1 MKCLHAFIFALFV
14 QVFQSFMDRI
24 KFLVAF
30 FIFILLGS
38 AAFTQDTLPKFSITN
53 AGKNRIIVGWVNN
66 YVLVKQISI
75 QRSFDSLGIYKTIL
89 SVTDPNAK
97 QNGFADTK
105 APNDHMFYRL
115 FVVLDKGE
123 FIFTKPKKPILDT
136 TTTVSIEEPVKKVD
150 SIKAEPP
157 KPPGFVP
164 SVYVFTN
171 KEGYVFI
178 NLPDASQKKYHI
190 KFFEEDGSLLFELK
204 NITEKGLTLDQANFF
219 HGGWFNFELYNDEKL
234 LEKNKFYLSK
244 MF

>member
-1 MKCLHAFIFALFV
+1 MN
-14 QVFQSFMDRI
+14 RI
-24 KFLVAF
+24 KFFAPF
-30 FIFILLGS
+30 FIWMMLCPG
-38 AAFTQDTLPKFSITN
+38 AFAQDTLPKFSVTN
-53 AGKNRIIVGWVNN
+53 VGKNRMIVGWVNN
-66 YVLVKQISI
+66 YELVKQISI

-89 SVTDPNAK
+89 SVADPNAK
-97 QNGFADTK
+97 KNGFADTK

-123 FIFTKPKKPILDT
+123 FIFTKAKKPILDT
-136 TTTVSIEEPVKKVD
+136 TTVSIEEPIKKIDSVKT
-150 SIKAEPP
+150 ELP

-171 KEGYVFI
+171 KDGYVFI
-178 NLPDASQKKYHI
+178 NLPDAPQKKYHI

-204 NITEKGLTLDQANFF
+204 NIVDKGLTLDQANFF